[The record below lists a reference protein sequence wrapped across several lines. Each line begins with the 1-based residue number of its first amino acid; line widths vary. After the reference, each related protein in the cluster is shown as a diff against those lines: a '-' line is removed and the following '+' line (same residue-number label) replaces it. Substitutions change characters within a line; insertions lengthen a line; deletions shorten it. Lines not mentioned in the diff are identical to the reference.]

1 MTVRSL
7 VAAASVAFLLAHSSA
22 LSMTTSADSRRA
34 FLHKISVATTAAA
47 TGITGLPTPSLAV
60 TGIKK
65 SNAKL
70 SR

>member
-7 VAAASVAFLLAHSSA
+7 IAAANVAFLLVHSNA

-34 FLHKISVATTAAA
+34 FLHKVSAATAAVA

-60 TGIKK
+60 TGINK
-65 SNAKL
+65 SNDKL
-70 SR
+70 QR